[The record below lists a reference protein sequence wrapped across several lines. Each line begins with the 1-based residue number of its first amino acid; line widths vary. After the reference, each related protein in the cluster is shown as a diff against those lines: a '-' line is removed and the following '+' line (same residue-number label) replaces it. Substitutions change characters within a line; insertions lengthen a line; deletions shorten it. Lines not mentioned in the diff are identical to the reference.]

1 MRLILDTISEAH
13 DQSGGSPRADSPTI
27 SVESSSSQ
35 EMSPELL
42 KLKMKL
48 LPLQQIEGVLIRKL
62 NPIGSHETEGTHLA
76 SHQSGKT
83 KFNEISVHSTT
94 QWKVAFGKILT
105 SRSSTDSGADID
117 WANPNDPG
125 VVLNACAE
133 DIVKL
138 WNNPIV
144 KELLSQQKIRL
155 EDMSG
160 L

>member
-1 MRLILDTISEAH
+1 MT
-13 DQSGGSPRADSPTI
+13 
-27 SVESSSSQ
+27 
-35 EMSPELL
+35 PELL

-62 NPIGSHETEGTHLA
+62 NPIGSHETEGTHLT

-83 KFNEISVHSTT
+83 KFKEISVHSTT
-94 QWKVAFGKILT
+94 QWKVAFGKILA
-105 SRSSTDSGADID
+105 SRSSSDGGADID
-117 WANPNDPG
+117 CTNPNDPG

-144 KELLSQQKIRL
+144 KELLGQQKIRL